1 VLIKLKEQT
10 WEVPNEP
17 AALDGLNE
25 QLKQTLAES
34 KEYYSHAIV
43 NGKEIYE
50 AYEDYLQNHI
60 AEIEHVEIVIQTYR
74 QLMDGTL
81 LTLKEYLERALPE
94 IGRLADGFY
103 QGADADVWLR
113 FDDFIEALSW
123 MLEALD
129 SIGRESADD
138 DQRSEFVQA
147 GTRMQEKTMSL
158 SDAIK
163 ANDTTMLGDL
173 LSYEIVPELEKL
185 QKVVKNTIDNGV
197 FQHDTN
203 R

>member
-17 AALDGLNE
+17 AALEDLNE
-25 QLKQTLAES
+25 QLKQTLAER

-43 NGKEIYE
+43 NGKEIHE
-50 AYEDYLQNHI
+50 AYEEYLQNHI
-60 AEIEHVEIVIQTYR
+60 AGIDHIEIVSQTYR

-81 LTLKEYLERALPE
+81 LTFKEYLERALPE

-113 FDDFIEALSW
+113 FDEFIEALSW
-123 MLEALD
+123 MLQALD
-129 SIGRESADD
+129 SLGKESAVD

-147 GTRMQEKTMSL
+147 NARLQEKTLPL

-163 ANDTTMLGDL
+163 ANDTTLLGDL
-173 LSYEIVPELEKL
+173 LSYEIVPELELL

-203 R
+203 